1 MQILN
6 VGFSIELWN
15 ATNAYIRMDTY
26 ECIWSFND
34 YYSNST
40 VFRFCKLSFWLY
52 IFNASETED
61 SKTDSGHVFMTH
73 YYVVQRKHFF
83 KNFSEESASGLLKY
97 WRNISLVLRGL
108 WESWICDRLMIIITT
123 NCTKQFESGW
133 ILSKYYYDKYI
144 INICV

>member
-1 MQILN
+1 MDFLSSCGMLRMHTFEWIH
-6 VGFSIELWN
+6 
-15 ATNAYIRMDTY
+15 TNAYGHSMTIIQILRFSGFVNCHSD
-26 ECIWSFND
+26 CIYLTLQKRRIQRQILVMCS
-34 YYSNST
+34 
-40 VFRFCKLSFWLY
+40 WL
-52 IFNASETED
+52 ITM
-61 SKTDSGHVFMTH
+61 H
-73 YYVVQRKHFF
+73 VVQRKHFF
-83 KNFSEESASGLLKY
+83 KIFSEESASELLKY